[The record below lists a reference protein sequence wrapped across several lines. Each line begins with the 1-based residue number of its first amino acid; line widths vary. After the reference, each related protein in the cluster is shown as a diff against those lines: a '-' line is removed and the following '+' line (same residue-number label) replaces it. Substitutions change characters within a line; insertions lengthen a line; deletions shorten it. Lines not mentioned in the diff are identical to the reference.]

1 MSGSYNTH
9 HSLLVTNHSTMDL
22 YADNILDH
30 YRHPRN
36 KGVAQTPTVT
46 HREENASCGDDLEVD
61 LSIENGVITDVCWR
75 GQGCAISQ
83 AAMSLLS
90 EELKDKDVTDVASL
104 HADTVRAM
112 LGVPIGIRREKCAF
126 LGLHA
131 VKNAIRKA
139 HAEDPQ
145 PWRETIQIDK

>member
-1 MSGSYNTH
+1 
-9 HSLLVTNHSTMDL
+9 MDL
-22 YADNILDH
+22 YAENILDH

-36 KGVAQTPTVT
+36 KGEERSPTVT
-46 HREENASCGDDLEVD
+46 HKEENASCGDDLVVD
-61 LSIENGVITDVCWR
+61 LVIEDGRVSNVLWR

-83 AAMSLLS
+83 AAISLLS
-90 EELKDKDVTDVASL
+90 EELKKKSTDEVMSI
-104 HADTVRAM
+104 DTKAVRDL

-139 HAEDPQ
+139 QNQDPQ
-145 PWRETIQIDK
+145 SWRETIQIDK